1 MLHHKSGDS
10 AMALVS
16 PCTSTGETDQA
27 PPEVNSDTTAS
38 TARRRRPAPGTTGSV
53 GFTGPYAPE
62 TRGRFGGD
70 LHDLAA
76 TPVTKRFEVPSAPV
90 KRRIF
95 SAEEKARIV
104 AESFKPGESVCSVAR
119 RHHLM
124 SSQLFSWRKHAR
136 LQRKQEGFS
145 ESGANAA
152 VVQGTE
158 RLDPTSPSSKQA
170 SPIEIAIGTTIV
182 RVPEGADAAT
192 LRAVLRR

>member
-1 MLHHKSGDS
+1 MLHQKSGDS

-16 PCTSTGETDQA
+16 PCTSTEEIGQA
-27 PPEVNSDTTAS
+27 APEANSDTTAS
-38 TARRRRPAPGTTGSV
+38 TARRIRPAPGTAGSV
-53 GFTGPYAPE
+53 RITGPYAPE

-76 TPVTKRFEVPSAPV
+76 TAPA

-136 LQRKQEGFS
+136 LQRKQEGFGD
-145 ESGANAA
+145 SGANAT
-152 VVQGTE
+152 VMQGTG
-158 RLDPTSPSSKQA
+158 RFDPASSSSKQA
-170 SPIEIAIGTTIV
+170 ATIEIAIGTTIV

-192 LRAVLRR
+192 LRAVLRALNETS